1 MAPRRF
7 PRRAAVLLLALLTVV
22 AAGGPA
28 ETLPRGQQH
37 RATAPF
43 RHPGVL
49 VGSAQLRAVRAR
61 VNDGDRPFR
70 AFRAMRR
77 SRYGRLSYV
86 PHPVPVVECPPD
98 TNPGVGCTDEREDA
112 IAAYTHALVW
122 AVTRDRAHAEKAVQI
137 MDAWSARLTDHTEGN
152 APLQAA
158 WAGSS
163 WARAAE
169 LMRATYDGWPR
180 AGVRRFERLLRDAY
194 LPEVTGAVPDYNGN
208 WDLAMTDAAIGIA
221 VFLDDRP
228 AYDEAL
234 RRFRARVPAYFY
246 VHADGPRPKPPP
258 GGEIDTAE
266 EITTY
271 WFGQRTYPEGLAQE
285 ACRNLM
291 HVGYALAATAH
302 IAETAR
308 LQGTDLYAEVQP
320 RITAALELH
329 SRYQLGERPPASLCG
344 GRVERTMGPDLEVAY
359 HHYHDRRGV
368 DLPQTA
374 RLLARQ
380 RPGGTDDLFVAW
392 ETLTH
397 AAGHG

>member
-7 PRRAAVLLLALLTVV
+7 PRRAAVLLLAMLTVV

-28 ETLPRGQQH
+28 ETPPRGQQH
-37 RATAPF
+37 RAAVPF

-70 AFRAMRR
+70 AFRATRR
-77 SRYGRLSYV
+77 SRYGRLSCV

-98 TNPGVGCTDEREDA
+98 T
-112 IAAYTHALVW
+112 
-122 AVTRDRAHAEKAVQI
+122 
-137 MDAWSARLTDHTEGN
+137 
-152 APLQAA
+152 
-158 WAGSS
+158 
-163 WARAAE
+163 
-169 LMRATYDGWPR
+169 TYDGRPR
-180 AGVRRFERLLRDAY
+180 AGVRRFERLLRDAC
-194 LPEVTGAVPDYNGN
+194 LPEVTGAVPDYKGN
-208 WDLAMTDAAIGIA
+208 WDLAMTDAATGIA
-221 VFLDDRP
+221 VFLDDRL

-246 VHADGPRPKPPP
+246 VHADGPWPKPPP

-266 EITTY
+266 EITTH
-271 WFGQRTYPEGLAQE
+271 WFGQRAPPEGLAQE

-329 SRYQLGERPPASLCG
+329 SRYRLGERPPASLCG

-380 RPGGTDDLFVAW
+380 RPGGADDLFVAW
-392 ETLTH
+392 ETLTR
-397 AAGHG
+397 AAGPG

>member
-1 MAPRRF
+1 MAPSRI
-7 PRRAAVLLLALLTVV
+7 PRGVAVLLLALLPVV
-22 AAGGPA
+22 AAGSPA
-28 ETLPRGQQH
+28 EPPPRGQH
-37 RATAPF
+37 SRAAAPF

-49 VGSAQLRAVRAR
+49 VSGPQLRALRAR
-61 VNDGDRPFR
+61 VQDGDEPFR

-77 SRYGRLSYV
+77 SHYGQLSYA
-86 PHPVPVVECPPD
+86 PRPVPVVECRPNV
-98 TNPGVGCTDEREDA
+98 NPGVGCLDEREDA
-112 IAAYTHALVW
+112 IAAYTHALIW
-122 AVTRDRAHAEKAVQI
+122 AVTRDRAHAGKAVQI

-158 WAGSS
+158 WAGST

-169 LMRATYDGWPR
+169 LIRSTYGGWPP
-180 AGVRRFERLLRDAY
+180 AGVHRFERLLRDVY
-194 LPEVTGAVPDYNGN
+194 LPEVTVAVPDHNGN
-208 WDLAMTDAAIGIA
+208 WDLTLTDAATGIA
-221 VFLDDRP
+221 VFLDDRA

-246 VHADGPRPKPPP
+246 VRADGPLPRPPP
-258 GGEIDTAE
+258 GGQIDTPE
-266 EITTY
+266 EIAAY

-285 ACRNLM
+285 TCRNLM

-302 IAETAR
+302 IAETA
-308 LQGTDLYAEVQP
+308 LHQGTDLYAEVAP

-359 HHYHDRRGV
+359 HHYHGRLGA

-374 RLLARQ
+374 KLLARQ
-380 RPGGTDDLFVAW
+380 RPAGTDDLFVAW

-397 AAGHG
+397 AADPG